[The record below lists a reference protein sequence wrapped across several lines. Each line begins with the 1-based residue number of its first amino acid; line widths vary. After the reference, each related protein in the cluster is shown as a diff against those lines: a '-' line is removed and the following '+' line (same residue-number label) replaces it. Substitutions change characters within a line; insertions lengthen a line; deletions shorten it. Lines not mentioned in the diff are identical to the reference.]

1 MRYHQNKR
9 VIVSHIGST
18 HTEVE
23 LKDLLLIA
31 DGWIKNY
38 SSQLSAIISTENVKQ
53 LLLNKINYIVG

>member
-9 VIVSHIGST
+9 VIVSHIGSA